1 VRTLTIR
8 VKGWTPV
15 YYAALNGHASTV
27 KLLKERGAR
36 LNIKTK
42 DKKTAI
48 DTAREKGHT
57 DVIAVLK
64 G

>member
-1 VRTLTIR
+1 
-8 VKGWTPV
+8 
-15 YYAALNGHASTV
+15 V